1 MPLVIET
8 ISNQRFA
15 VSRRYFGREF
25 TADRLDKRE
34 KKMSEFQVLTE
45 AVIKGDI
52 QAAVKETQKGLDE
65 SKAVQDILD
74 KGLIAA
80 MDEVGERFAKGQMFV
95 PQMLRSAKTMQ
106 ECMKLIKHLF
116 EEGELAA
123 KGKVVI
129 GTVRQDLH
137 DIGKNLVAMMMEGA
151 GFTVTDLGVDVSP
164 QAFVQKAKEVEAD
177 IVAMSAL
184 LSTTMPAMR
193 ETIAALQEAGVR
205 EKVKV
210 MIGGA
215 PVTEKFAH
223 EIKADAYAP
232 DAGSAVM
239 GAKKL
244 LKLA

>member
-1 MPLVIET
+1 
-8 ISNQRFA
+8 
-15 VSRRYFGREF
+15 
-25 TADRLDKRE
+25 
-34 KKMSEFQVLTE
+34 MSTFSALSE

-52 QAAVKETQKGLDE
+52 QTAVAETQSALDAG
-65 SKAVQDILD
+65 SNVQDILD

-80 MDEVGERFAKGQMFV
+80 MDEVGAKFSTGQMFV

-106 ECMKLIKHLF
+106 ECMKLIKALF
-116 EEGELAA
+116 QEGELAA

-151 GFTVTDLGVDVSP
+151 GFSITDLGVDVSP
-164 QAFVQKAKEVEAD
+164 KDFTQKAQEVGAD

-193 ETIAALQEAGVR
+193 ETIEALQEAGIR
-205 EKVKV
+205 DKVKV

-215 PVTEKFAH
+215 PVTENFAS
-223 EIKADAYAP
+223 EIKADSYAP
-232 DAGSAVM
+232 DAGSAVIA
-239 GAKKL
+239 AKKL
-244 LKLA
+244 LGIT

>member
-1 MPLVIET
+1 
-8 ISNQRFA
+8 
-15 VSRRYFGREF
+15 
-25 TADRLDKRE
+25 
-34 KKMSEFQVLTE
+34 MSEFKTLTE

-52 QAAVKETQKGLDE
+52 QTAVTETQTAIDAG
-65 SKAVQDILD
+65 ANVQAILD

-80 MDEVGERFAKGQMFV
+80 MDEVGEKFSTGEMFV

-106 ECMKLIKHLF
+106 ECMKLIKPLF
-116 EEGELAA
+116 QEGELAT

-151 GFTVTDLGVDVSP
+151 GFTITDLGVDVSP
-164 QAFVQKAKEVEAD
+164 EKFTQKAKEVGAD

-193 ETIAALQEAGVR
+193 QTIEALQDAGIR
-205 EKVKV
+205 DSVKV

-215 PVTEKFAH
+215 PVTENFAR
-223 EIKADAYAP
+223 EIKADSYAP
-232 DAGSAVM
+232 DAGSAVIV
-239 GAKKL
+239 AKKL
-244 LKLA
+244 LNMS